1 MVQFA
6 GSKYWWMWVRSTDC
20 QFVVSSSCFLSWFRM
35 LLNVDLHFHIGSCH
49 LWSPKYLQKIHLAS
63 LSPLLQEHATRG
75 ACKTEGHSKW
85 RQTFKIYS
93 SKLEAHDH
101 TFSWIT
107 QQIQNLTFSGFLP
120 PHTAHSTVAAHSCWM
135 HQMPQKPPPAFIST
149 IAVKPVGP

>member
-1 MVQFA
+1 MCICIFTYDHAIVKPKIPAKDSFSLPLTIVTGHMQPGGNA
-6 GSKYWWMWVRSTDC
+6 KQKVIASEGRPSKS
-20 QFVVSSSCFLSWFRM
+20 
-35 LLNVDLHFHIGSCH
+35 
-49 LWSPKYLQKIHLAS
+49 
-63 LSPLLQEHATRG
+63 
-75 ACKTEGHSKW
+75 
-85 RQTFKIYS
+85 YS

>member
-1 MVQFA
+1 MVPFA
-6 GSKYWWMWVRSTDC
+6 GSKYWWMWVHSTDC
-20 QFVVSSSCFLSWFRM
+20 QFVVSSSSFLSWFRM
-35 LLNVDLHFHIGSCH
+35 LLNVDLHFHIGSCQNTCKRFIYPPSH
-49 LWSPKYLQKIHLAS
+49 HCYRT
-63 LSPLLQEHATRG
+63 HATRG

-101 TFSWIT
+101 TFSWTT